1 MWQNGPFKP
10 SIGSHAVVY
19 VARGKLNITRVF
31 NGTATCVLMTWH
43 RVLCISLYVFQ
54 ACPSHYPLLP
64 VPLLPVLLPS
74 SPKLCLPLPLYPLPL
89 FPVPGA
95 TCASSF
101 LCFCF
106 PPNLVERSSCLL
118 DTATQAPQAQEYGSR
133 TKRYF
138 SKTQPYFQ
146 SSGFFVHQP

>member
-1 MWQNGPFKP
+1 MWRNGHFKP

-19 VARGKLNITRVF
+19 VARGKRNVTRVY
-31 NGTATCVLMTWH
+31 NRTSTCVLMTWH
-43 RVLCISLYVFQ
+43 RVLCTSLYVSLG
-54 ACPSHYPLLP
+54 APHI
-64 VPLLPVLLPS
+64 VL
-74 SPKLCLPLPLYPLPL
+74 
-89 FPVPGA
+89 F
-95 TCASSF
+95 F

-106 PPNLVERSSCLL
+106 LPQPLPSFASVSCVFASLLCLCFLCHFLLVILLFSQARGTIRSSSLP
-118 DTATQAPQAQEYGSR
+118 DTATKAPQAQEYGSR